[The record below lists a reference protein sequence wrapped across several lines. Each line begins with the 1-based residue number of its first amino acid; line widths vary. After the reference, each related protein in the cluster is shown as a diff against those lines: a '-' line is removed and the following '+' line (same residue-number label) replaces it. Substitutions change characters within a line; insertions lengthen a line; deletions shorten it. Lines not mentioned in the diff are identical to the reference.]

1 MGPGT
6 ISGPIREWKFCD
18 AEDRAIPGTLIRE
31 LVARVKTLW
40 YLVSVPQLV
49 IVRREEARKV
59 FPQTI
64 VMSQSA
70 AQYVMWGRSCPNTAR
85 QAPLSYASSPP
96 ENVTG
101 LLCSKVLVGPLV
113 PSIQA
118 HQERDPLSAEPSGAD
133 RHSGSSMSG

>member
-1 MGPGT
+1 MVGGRRLVFLVGGVMGPGT
-6 ISGPIREWKFCD
+6 ISGPIREWKFCLSCSYEARPRDFLGGKCKANAIMYQGD

-70 AQYVMWGRSCPNTAR
+70 AQYVMWGRSCPNTA
-85 QAPLSYASSPP
+85 
-96 ENVTG
+96 
-101 LLCSKVLVGPLV
+101 
-113 PSIQA
+113 
-118 HQERDPLSAEPSGAD
+118 
-133 RHSGSSMSG
+133 

>member
-1 MGPGT
+1 MVGGRRLVFLVGGVMGPGT
-6 ISGPIREWKFCD
+6 ISGPIREWKFCLSCSYEARPRDFLGGKCKANAIMYQGD

-70 AQYVMWGRSCPNTAR
+70 AH
-85 QAPLSYASSPP
+85 PP
-96 ENVTG
+96 ENATG
-101 LLCSKVLVGPLV
+101 LDWSFSIVLV
-113 PSIQA
+113 
-118 HQERDPLSAEPSGAD
+118 
-133 RHSGSSMSG
+133 